1 MDEQL
6 GSQGLTRS
14 GLIKAG
20 AAAAVA
26 LGAGGTERAI
36 AGAAGVGPAASGLG
50 KPSGGPAYL
59 HRETY
64 IPLVGTDF
72 RFHRP
77 GTRTL
82 RMKLVQAR
90 QLPRVGDAFSLL
102 FRGQA
107 RAGVASGTY
116 RLEHPSLGEFDLFVS
131 PVGRGVKGLDLEA
144 VINRIAT

>member
-6 GSQGLTRS
+6 GSRGLTRH

-26 LGAGGTERAI
+26 FGAVGTEQAL
-36 AGAAGVGPAASGLG
+36 AGVGAAASGLG
-50 KPSGGPAYL
+50 KPSGGAAYL

-64 IPLVGTDF
+64 VPLVGTEF

-77 GTRTL
+77 GAVTVRV
-82 RMKLVQAR
+82 KLIQAR
-90 QLPRVGDAFSLL
+90 QLPSVGDAFSLL
-102 FRGQA
+102 FRGRG
-107 RAGVASGTY
+107 RAGARVVTGIY
-116 RLEHPSLGEFDLFVS
+116 RLEHPSLGEFDLFLS